1 MIPNNLTTIFIE
13 TVERLETP
21 QIMVI
26 FLFLTAATFYIVH
39 KIGRRHLK
47 KDIHKAVNL
56 LISVIIGLILIAV
69 STGLGL
75 L

>member
-1 MIPNNLTTIFIE
+1 MIPNGLPLIFIR

-21 QIMVI
+21 QIMLI
-26 FLFLTAATFYIVH
+26 FLGFTAITFYIVH

-47 KDIHKAVNL
+47 NDIHKAVNL
-56 LISVIIGLILIAV
+56 LISVVIGLILIGL